1 MSKNYAK
8 RRTRSRRKSVKDLG
22 GQVRELDT
30 EGATIQL
37 SLPINEILA
46 GVHGAVREVC
56 GTAGLLIMQA
66 LIDEEVEQQA
76 GTKYKHDSDQ
86 GAVRWGQED
95 SYLHLGGKKVAAKRP
110 RLRGRDG
117 REVLLERFR
126 LFQRPARIEEEVEK
140 QVVLGISTR
149 NYEHAIDGLCDGY
162 GIRKSSV
169 SRHWKS
175 VSSARLS
182 EFLERPLSELDLV
195 ALVVDGIEF
204 HKTLLVVAIGVDS
217 TGSKHV
223 LGLWQGATE
232 SAEVAKSL
240 LEDLVRRGVDP
251 EKKYLFVLDG
261 SKGLHKAVRGV
272 FGENAEIQRCQ
283 AHKQKNVLGHLP
295 KDKHRTVRMRLRTAW
310 NMKDYADAKS
320 ELLRLVR
327 YVKDLNPSAAR
338 SLEEGL
344 EETLTLHRLD
354 VPDSLRRSLRTT
366 NIIENCFS
374 KARHLC
380 RNVKRWRPGDMAERW
395 AGTMLVEAQ
404 KKFRRLKGHRSMP
417 KLLVTLGR
425 VVETKK
431 ALA

>member
-1 MSKNYAK
+1 MSKKYAK
-8 RRTRSRRKSVKDLG
+8 TRTRSRRKPASDLDG
-22 GQVRELDT
+22 RVTDLDT
-30 EGATIQL
+30 DGATVQL

-66 LIDEEVEQQA
+66 LIDDEVEQKA
-76 GTKYKHDSDQ
+76 GTKYKHDRDQ
-86 GAVRWGQED
+86 GAVRWGQEE
-95 SYLHLGGKKVAAKRP
+95 SYLHLGGKKVPTQRP
-110 RLRGRDG
+110 RLRQRDG
-117 REVLLERFR
+117 REELLERFR
-126 LFQRPARIEEEVEK
+126 LFQRPARIEEEVSK
-140 QVVLGISTR
+140 QVILGVSTR
-149 NYEHAIDGLCDGY
+149 DYEQAVDGLCDGY

-195 ALVVDGIEF
+195 ALVIDGIEF
-204 HKTLLVVAIGVDS
+204 HKTLLVVAMGVDS

-232 SAEVAKSL
+232 SAEVVKSL

-251 EKKYLFVLDG
+251 ERKYLFVLDG
-261 SKGLHKAVRGV
+261 SKGLHKAVRQV
-272 FGENAEIQRCQ
+272 FGKEVEVQRCQ
-283 AHKQKNVLGHLP
+283 AHKQRNVLGHLP
-295 KDKHRTVRMRLRTAW
+295 KENHRTVRMRLRTAW
-310 NMKDYADAKS
+310 NMKDYEDAKS

-327 YVKDLNPSAAR
+327 YLKDLNPSAAR

-354 VPDSLRRSLRTT
+354 APDSLRRSLRTT

-374 KARHLC
+374 KMRHLC

-404 KKFRRLKGHRSMP
+404 KKFRRLRGYRSMP
-417 KLLVTLGR
+417 KLLVALGR